1 MPHECTTCGRVFA
14 DGSKQ
19 MLSGCPD
26 CGGNKFQ
33 FKPTSATKRDEPP
46 MDAADR
52 NPESGGVD
60 PTGRAG
66 TGSTETATTD
76 STETAT
82 TDSTETATTD
92 STETATTD
100 PTGPPGD
107 RNTAPGDSTETR
119 RDLSAD
125 STEWPDHGYGTA
137 GDSGSDDSSPD
148 ASAVDDPAAET
159 PVTDASA
166 TGPDAAAE
174 SDVDG
179 SGTSESTSDSGSEAG
194 ESTEDPAQADART
207 DVVSPDEIAAAT
219 PETTDGT
226 ANPDAPGSPATR
238 TDDPAGSVGGQSPGA
253 RPDDRPDLHDLREE
267 LNEQFESIRIVA
279 PGEYE
284 LNLMELYDR
293 TEYIISLQE
302 DGRYI
307 IEVPD
312 TWDTTPD
319 SDEM

>member
-33 FKPTSATKRDEPP
+33 FKPASATTRDEPP
-46 MDAADR
+46 TDAAGG

-60 PTGRAG
+60 STG
-66 TGSTETATTD
+66 TADAD
-76 STETAT
+76 STGTSSDRDAAPP
-82 TDSTETATTD
+82 DST
-92 STETATTD
+92 
-100 PTGPPGD
+100 G
-107 RNTAPGDSTETR
+107 TR

-125 STEWPDHGYGTA
+125 STEWPDHGYGSP
-137 GDSGSDDSSPD
+137 GGSGGDDSSPD
-148 ASAVDDPAAET
+148 ASAADAPAAET
-159 PVTDASA
+159 PSTDASA
-166 TGPDAAAE
+166 TGSDAAAG
-174 SDVDG
+174 SDVPTD
-179 SGTSESTSDSGSEAG
+179 SDVSTDSDVAESPESTPSDPGPAAG
-194 ESTEDPAQADART
+194 ESAEDPAQADART

-219 PETTDGT
+219 PEETEGT
-226 ANPDAPGSPATR
+226 ANPDAPGSPATHA
-238 TDDPAGSVGGQSPGA
+238 DDPAGDVGGQSPGP
-253 RPDDRPDLHDLREE
+253 RPDDRPDLDDLREE

-319 SDEM
+319 PDET

>member
-14 DGSKQ
+14 DGSKE

-33 FKPTSATKRDEPP
+33 FKPAAATERDDPP
-46 MDAADR
+46 TDAAGR
-52 NPESGGVD
+52 NPESGAVD
-60 PTGRAG
+60 STGRGGA
-66 TGSTETATTD
+66 D
-76 STETAT
+76 STTTADA
-82 TDSTETATTD
+82 DSTTTAGDQDDAPPD
-92 STETATTD
+92 ST
-100 PTGPPGD
+100 G
-107 RNTAPGDSTETR
+107 TR

-125 STEWPDHGYGTA
+125 STEWPDHGYESTGGSGT
-137 GDSGSDDSSPD
+137 DDPSPD
-148 ASAVDDPAAET
+148 ASAADAPAADT
-159 PVTDASA
+159 PATDASSA
-166 TGPDAAAE
+166 EPDAAADSDAAIE
-174 SDVDG
+174 SANPEP
-179 SGTSESTSDSGSEAG
+179 TPSEPGPSSEDSA
-194 ESTEDPAQADART
+194 EDPAQADART

-219 PETTDGT
+219 PEETEGT
-226 ANPDAPGSPATR
+226 ADPDAPGSPATR
-238 TDDPAGSVGGQSPGA
+238 ADDPAGDVGGQSPGP
-253 RPDDRPDLHDLREE
+253 RPDDRPDLDDLREE

-302 DGRYI
+302 DGRYV

-319 SDEM
+319 PDET

>member
-14 DGSKQ
+14 DGSKE

-33 FKPTSATKRDEPP
+33 FKPAAATEREDTT
-46 MDAADR
+46 
-52 NPESGGVD
+52 
-60 PTGRAG
+60 PTTG
-66 TGSTETATTD
+66 TEQAT
-76 STETAT
+76 
-82 TDSTETATTD
+82 
-92 STETATTD
+92 
-100 PTGPPGD
+100 P
-107 RNTAPGDSTETR
+107 NTADPNETSSDRDTTHSNAPEPR
-119 RDLSAD
+119 RDLSEG
-125 STEWPDHGYGTA
+125 SKEWPDHGYGSAANSGTTA
-137 GDSGSDDSSPD
+137 PESADADTSAPESADADTSAPDGSGSDAPD
-148 ASAVDDPAAET
+148 GSGSDA
-159 PVTDASA
+159 PVTDS
-166 TGPDAAAE
+166 TTTDPDAAATDPDAATD
-174 SDVDG
+174 SVDAEAMDAA
-179 SGTSESTSDSGSEAG
+179 SGPTADRSA
-194 ESTEDPAQADART
+194 EDPAQANARS

-219 PETTDGT
+219 PEETDGT
-226 ANPDAPGSPATR
+226 ATPDGPGSPATHDGDR
-238 TDDPAGSVGGQSPGA
+238 PADTGDRAAEPT
-253 RPDDRPDLHDLREE
+253 PDDRPGLEDLREE

-319 SDEM
+319 PDET